1 MKNVPMMSW
10 NDRFAL
16 IDQYKPS
23 NAVICSVFNLNDME
37 LQTANK
43 LREAGTF
50 SPNPH
55 FDTSKFAG
63 IFPDIDDNMDT
74 QPIIQ
79 HDPVISNRPETYTK
93 KVIIKEPQKRGRKG
107 SKIVQALFAVPNI
120 PVSAKWFSEE
130 HDISLAVL
138 RQSKRFTEHL
148 SPEDTKKI
156 GKICVKQNKEKI
168 LMIWREDL

>member
-1 MKNVPMMSW
+1 MTTVPIMSW

-16 IDQYKPS
+16 IDQFKPS
-23 NAVICSVFNLNDME
+23 DAVICNIFNLNYME

-50 SPNPH
+50 APNQH
-55 FDTSKFAG
+55 LDTSKFVG
-63 IFPDIDDNMDT
+63 FFPDIDDNIDV

-79 HDPVISNRPETYTK
+79 NNPMINNRPETYTK
-93 KVIIKEPQKRGRKG
+93 KVIVKEPQKRGRKG

-148 SPEDTKKI
+148 SPEDIKKI

-168 LMIWREDL
+168 LMIWREEL